1 MNQRIVPVGP
11 QTAGVAFGNVRTTFE
26 VAVVGGG
33 IAGLSAARELR
44 RAGVRDVLV
53 LEREPSVGQG
63 SSARANGGV
72 RAQFT
77 TPANIAFSLHSIA
90 EFERLREAHGDLLG
104 FHQTGY
110 LFVTATDEGE
120 RALGSARQLQRS
132 LGVET
137 EWLEP
142 AAIGDLAP
150 IVDPDGVRGGNFH
163 PRDGF
168 LDPHGALEV
177 MRLECRAASVT
188 IRTGSEVT
196 GISRQGDGFSLAA
209 GDDAIA
215 AGWVVDAAGPHAAH
229 VAALLGIQV
238 PIEPV
243 RRNLAFVRADG
254 EPSGLIPMCI
264 DVETGVLVRKE
275 VGGGYLLAYSNPDD
289 PPGWDTSVDPRFLEE
304 LAARIGNRFPSLRDV
319 PIDARHAWAGLYPET
334 PDHQAIVGEAPGLER
349 FVICGGFGGH
359 GLMHAPAAG
368 LAVAEIVT
376 TGRCATFDIR
386 PFRPSRFA
394 EGDLS
399 FETAVL

>member
-1 MNQRIVPVGP
+1 M
-11 QTAGVAFGNVRTTFE
+11 TSFDA
-26 VAVVGGG
+26 AVIGGG
-33 IAGLSAARELR
+33 IIGLSVARELR
-44 RAGVRDVLV
+44 RAGVRDVVV

-90 EFERLREAHGDLLG
+90 EFERLREEHGDLLG

-110 LFVTATDEGE
+110 LFVTATEEGE
-120 RALGSARQLQRS
+120 RALGAARELQYS

-142 AAIGDLAP
+142 AEVGELAP
-150 IVDPDGVRGGNFH
+150 IVDLDGVRGGNLH
-163 PRDGF
+163 ARDGF

-177 MRLECRAASVT
+177 MRLECRKGGVT

-196 GISRQGDGFSLAA
+196 GIHRRGEGFAIDLGGDAVEAA
-209 GDDAIA
+209 
-215 AGWVVDAAGPHAAH
+215 WVVDATGPYARRVAGLAG
-229 VAALLGIQV
+229 VDV

-243 RRNLAFVRADG
+243 RRNLAYVRSGD
-254 EPSGLIPMCI
+254 EPPGLIPMCI

-275 VGGGYLLAYSNPDD
+275 VGGGYLLAYSNPAD

-304 LAARIGNRFPSLRDV
+304 LAARVGNRFPALRDV
-319 PIDARHAWAGLYPET
+319 PIDARHCWAGLYPET
-334 PDHQAIVGEAPGLER
+334 PDHQAIVGVAPENER
-349 FVICGGFGGH
+349 FVLCAGFGGH

-368 LAVAEIVT
+368 RAVAEIVT
-376 TGRCATFDIR
+376 TGRCSSFDIR

-399 FETAVL
+399 VETAVL